1 MTIEVTVD
9 LDQLDNGADE
19 RPQRDQMTAGG
30 HQMRVFGTSLYE
42 NDKGSTVARIALIS
56 VTQPNTSMEGWFL
69 MLGDATGAPHLKNLR
84 RLVEIYTATS
94 TALPPSDSGRVT
106 FTDEHLQALIKTE
119 FHAEISFNT
128 DNFIQLT
135 DIRKLSDANA
145 PEMDAGPMPEKFL

>member
-1 MTIEVTVD
+1 MTIEVVVD

-42 NDKGSTVARIALIS
+42 NEKKNTVVRIALVS
-56 VTQPNTSMEGWFL
+56 TTQPATSIESWFL
-69 MLGDATGAPHLKNLR
+69 MLADASGAPHLKNVR

-94 TALPPSDSGRVT
+94 TALPPSNSGRTT
-106 FTDEHLQALIKTE
+106 FTEEHLKALVGTE
-119 FHAEISFNT
+119 FHAEVKFNG
-128 DNFIQLT
+128 DFIELT

-145 PEMDAGPMPEKFL
+145 PEMDAGPAPEKFL